1 MWKTG
6 DTPRCCTSWN
16 ALKIRKIGQGKEA
29 MKVPAG
35 KSKSS
40 GDNGFRWQNFLL
52 AEFVVGQK
60 GNLPSSSWGSN
71 VAALSVWDCKV
82 SVFLLGTVM
91 TSSC

>member
-1 MWKTG
+1 
-6 DTPRCCTSWN
+6 
-16 ALKIRKIGQGKEA
+16 
-29 MKVPAG
+29 MKVPVG

-71 VAALSVWDCKV
+71 VAALSALGLQGISLPAGNSNDL
-82 SVFLLGTVM
+82 FLLGYLMMVAPSQAFQAPVTVEL
-91 TSSC
+91 SFY